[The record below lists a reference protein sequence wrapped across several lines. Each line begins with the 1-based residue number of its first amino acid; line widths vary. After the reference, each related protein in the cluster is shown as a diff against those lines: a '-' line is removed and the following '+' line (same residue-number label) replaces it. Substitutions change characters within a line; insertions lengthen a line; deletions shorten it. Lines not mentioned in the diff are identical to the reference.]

1 MHLIRSRSRKRR
13 TKTME
18 PNKNSLTKADELAIE
33 RKDDTYINAKGANLY
48 RDQSYAQAVEYYHL
62 GAAMGNSDSISNLGY
77 CYLYGRDIPQNTAL
91 AVAYFKI
98 ACEKKNPD
106 AAYKLGDIYSKDK
119 WGLEDKELSLYYYSL
134 AVEYII
140 GPCWQTRDS
149 LYYNDELQNFPSLC
163 FALARELGNEG
174 NMFNST
180 PLSYQFLLYAKLGYE
195 NELANGFGMYEK
207 AYDNVLDLMENPQYD
222 EVRDY
227 YNSLYLPSDD
237 DGFYIERPGDEVD
250 F

>member
-1 MHLIRSRSRKRR
+1 MDLNKNLL
-13 TKTME
+13 TKT
-18 PNKNSLTKADELAIE
+18 DELAIE
-33 RKDDTYINAKGANLY
+33 RNDDSYINAKGANLY
-48 RDQSYAQAVEYYHL
+48 GEQSYSQAVEYYHL

-134 AVEYII
+134 AVEYIT
-140 GPCWQTRDS
+140 GSEWQTRDS

-163 FALARELGNEG
+163 FALARELGNDG
-174 NMFNST
+174 NMFNNT
-180 PLSYQFLLYAKLGYE
+180 PLSYQFLLYAKIGYE
-195 NELANGFGMYEK
+195 QELANGFGMYEK
-207 AYDNVLDLMENPQYD
+207 AYDNVIELMADQQYD
-222 EVRDY
+222 EFRDY
-227 YNSLYLPSDD
+227 YNSVYLTYDNKSEED
-237 DGFYIERPGDEVD
+237 ILL
-250 F
+250 

>member
-1 MHLIRSRSRKRR
+1 
-13 TKTME
+13 ME
-18 PNKNSLTKADELAIE
+18 PNNNSLTKTDELAIE

-48 RDQSYAQAVEYYHL
+48 GEQSYAQAVEYYHL

-106 AAYKLGDIYSKDK
+106 AAYKLGDIYSKNK

-140 GPCWQTRDS
+140 GSGWQARGS

-163 FALARELGNEG
+163 FALARELGNGG
-174 NMFNST
+174 NMFNNT
-180 PLSYQFLLYAKLGYE
+180 PLSYQFLLYAKIGYE

-207 AYDNVLDLMENPQYD
+207 AYNNVLELMADAQYD

-227 YNSLYLPSDD
+227 YNSVYLTNDIDSEDD
-237 DGFYIERPGDEVD
+237 IIL
-250 F
+250 